1 MGEANRKINF
11 TVLLTE
17 QERHGKRVE
26 SRTDYSAVLVK
37 SKPVMHKVHLA
48 LTVLTL
54 GLWGLVWLVLVLTR
68 VRPACGWK
76 SMVKALSREHLSD

>member
-68 VRPACGWK
+68 GETRDWMEINGQGFVTRTPI
-76 SMVKALSREHLSD
+76 